1 MFYQDHM
8 TVNSN
13 LTVLNHIQKWFET
26 FWLNHDPLAARRDN
40 QLYRLN
46 LALAE
51 GFTNAVRHAHSGLS
65 SDTSIDI
72 QIALNDDK
80 VEIQIWDW
88 GQPFDPNGL
97 TEPKPGTLQEGG
109 YGWYLLRR
117 LADEVS
123 YDRQGVR
130 NCLRIVKYTPRDA
143 SEMAR

>member
-1 MFYQDHM
+1 MFYQDHL
-8 TVNSN
+8 TVDSR
-13 LTVLNHIQKWFET
+13 LTVLNRVQKWFET
-26 FWLNHDPLAARRDN
+26 FWLDHDPQFARRDN

-65 SDTSIDI
+65 AETLIDI
-72 QIALNDDK
+72 QVALDDDRM
-80 VEIQIWDW
+80 EIQIWDW

-123 YDRQGVR
+123 YQREGQR
-130 NCLRIVKYTPRDA
+130 NCLRIVKYNPREA
-143 SEMAR
+143 LKSER

>member
-13 LTVLNHIQKWFET
+13 LTVLNHLQKWFET
-26 FWLNHDPLAARRDN
+26 FWLNHDPLVARRDN

-72 QIALNDDK
+72 RVALNDDQM
-80 VEIQIWDW
+80 EIQIWDW

-97 TEPKPGTLQEGG
+97 VEPKPGTLQEGG

-123 YDRQGVR
+123 YDRKGQR
-130 NCLRIVKYTPRDA
+130 NCLRIVKYTPRELRK
-143 SEMAR
+143 SE